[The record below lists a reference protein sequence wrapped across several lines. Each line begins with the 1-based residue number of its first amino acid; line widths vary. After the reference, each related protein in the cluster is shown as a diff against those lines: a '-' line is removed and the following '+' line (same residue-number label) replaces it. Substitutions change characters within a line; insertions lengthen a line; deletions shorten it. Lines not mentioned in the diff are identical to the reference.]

1 MQIARP
7 INLLPSLLLV
17 VIGAL
22 TGSKGRTLL
31 TLRSA
36 AVWIVSVISGG
47 VAVASVSVN
56 DYFGE
61 CSDSLCHETC
71 LSALLRCKWAQ
82 TLTACWCCCGLACH
96 DAKVTHGL
104 FVCRSH
110 C

>member
-22 TGSKGRTLL
+22 TGSKGRALL

-61 CSDSLCHETC
+61 SDVLVQTANFMRLASEPCWAAEG
-71 LSALLRCKWAQ
+71 LRPRRHAGPAAGSVAAW
-82 TLTACWCCCGLACH
+82 LAMP
-96 DAKVTHGL
+96 VLQG
-104 FVCRSH
+104 
-110 C
+110 

>member
-7 INLLPSLLLV
+7 INLLPLLLV

-22 TGSKGRTLL
+22 TGSKGRALL

-56 DYFGE
+56 DYFGGSNVL
-61 CSDSLCHETC
+61 SDSVCQETC
-71 LSALLRCKWAQ
+71 L
-82 TLTACWCCCGLACH
+82 
-96 DAKVTHGL
+96 
-104 FVCRSH
+104 
-110 C
+110 

>member
-22 TGSKGRTLL
+22 TGSKGRALL

-56 DYFGE
+56 DYFGGANAYVQTADVMRLASE
-61 CSDSLCHETC
+61 PCWAADG
-71 LSALLRCKWAQ
+71 LRPWWHAGP
-82 TLTACWCCCGLACH
+82 AAAFVAGWLATPVME
-96 DAKVTHGL
+96 K
-104 FVCRSH
+104 
-110 C
+110 

>member
-22 TGSKGRTLL
+22 TGSKGRALL

-36 AVWIVSVISGG
+36 AVWVVSVISGG

-56 DYFGE
+56 DYFGGYDVLVQTANSMRLASE
-61 CSDSLCHETC
+61 PCWARDGLRPRWHAGPAAGFVAAC
-71 LSALLRCKWAQ
+71 LAMPVMQK
-82 TLTACWCCCGLACH
+82 
-96 DAKVTHGL
+96 
-104 FVCRSH
+104 
-110 C
+110 